1 MNLLVKIEEER
12 QNSDE
17 IMNQLMEDK
26 EFREMMVKKMVE
38 MGLHKR
44 LA

>member
-1 MNLLVKIEEER
+1 MLISKIEHER
-12 QNSDE
+12 QNSNE

-26 EFREMMVKKMVE
+26 EFREMMVKKMIE
-38 MGLHKR
+38 MGLHKQ